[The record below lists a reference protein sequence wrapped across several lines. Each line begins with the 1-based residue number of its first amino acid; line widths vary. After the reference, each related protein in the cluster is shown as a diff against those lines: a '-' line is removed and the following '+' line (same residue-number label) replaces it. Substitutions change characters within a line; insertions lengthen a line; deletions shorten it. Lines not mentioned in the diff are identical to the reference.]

1 MIRTV
6 ETEYDCIVI
15 GGGPSGSTTAALVA
29 DAGYR
34 VLLLERDVEPRR
46 KVGESLMPETYWVF
60 ERLGVL
66 DALKKGLFTQKVGV
80 QFVSSSG
87 KESSPFVFTRHDPH
101 ECSRTWHVERA
112 KFDPF
117 LLDNAAKKGVEVRRG
132 ARVLEVVFDGDRA
145 TAVRVAP
152 SEVAPGSASQTITAK
167 VIVDAACQ
175 AGVLGSRFGLRDPT
189 RNSARPPFGATS
201 KV

>member
-66 DALKKGLFTQKVGV
+66 DALKSGLFTQKVGV

-117 LLDNAAKKGVEVRRG
+117 LLENAATKGVEIRRG
-132 ARVLEVVFDGDRA
+132 VRVLEVVFEGERAVGVKVADPAAGCDELIRA
-145 TAVRVAP
+145 T
-152 SEVAPGSASQTITAK
+152 
-167 VIVDAACQ
+167 VIVDAAGQ
-175 AGVLGSRFGLRDPT
+175 AGVLGSR
-189 RNSARPPFGATS
+189 
-201 KV
+201 